1 MTIAVSSLDREENK
15 KLILRLLTMKLSS
28 YLKEK

>member
-1 MTIAVSSLDREENK
+1 MEKVKDREENK